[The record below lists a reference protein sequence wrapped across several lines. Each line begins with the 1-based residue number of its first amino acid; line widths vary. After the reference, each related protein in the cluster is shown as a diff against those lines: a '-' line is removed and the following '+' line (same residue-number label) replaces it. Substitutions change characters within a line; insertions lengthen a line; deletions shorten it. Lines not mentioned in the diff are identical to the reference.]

1 MYRYLDITEKFQEV
15 IIVVNRQKALLVS
28 GNVKQN
34 GLGYVL
40 RHDHLLKTFV
50 ELNVEEEKILGKRR

>member
-1 MYRYLDITEKFQEV
+1 
-15 IIVVNRQKALLVS
+15 VVNRQKALLVS